1 MFHKILVAIDG
12 SPASEHSLAAAV
24 DLAVHYQADLTA
36 IGVAEVPEVVGMV
49 DEVDELRQGAEAQ
62 FRQLGEAAVEYARS
76 RGVALRSV
84 VVRGHAAEA
93 IVRYAESEAMDLVL
107 LGQQGHSRIARFF
120 LGSTTDRVSEH
131 CPCTVMIVKEK
142 RRPG

>member
-12 SPASEHSLAAAV
+12 SPASEKALATAV
-24 DLAVHYQADLTA
+24 DLATHYNADLTA
-36 IGVAEVPEVVGMV
+36 LGVAEFPEVVGMV
-49 DEVDELRQGAEAQ
+49 DEVDELRQSAETH

-84 VVRGHAAEA
+84 VVRGHAADA
-93 IVRYAESEAMDLVL
+93 IVRFAEGEGMNLVVV
-107 LGQQGHSRIARFF
+107 GQHGHSRIARFF

-131 CPCTVMIVKEK
+131 CPCTVMIVK
-142 RRPG
+142 